1 MKYNIFH
8 YLQNKPAQ
16 ILLLQETHSTPDAIK
31 KWENEWKGKSYWH
44 SSTIKKSPP
53 KDNPNTKTETI
64 TITKDDDGKILA
76 LTFLFEKQIFQVVN
90 IYAPANPSLR
100 KKIFKNLQ
108 NYTNN
113 TNNLILAGNFN
124 MVEDLLL
131 DRPGGNPSNSHLLGL
146 DYLQKI
152 KQKNKFID
160 PWRKQHPNLRQF
172 TFHNFNNLT
181 HSRIDRIYANGNLKL

>member
-1 MKYNIFH
+1 M
-8 YLQNKPAQ
+8 
-16 ILLLQETHSTPDAIK
+16 T
-31 KWENEWKGKSYWH
+31 
-44 SSTIKKSPP
+44 
-53 KDNPNTKTETI
+53 
-64 TITKDDDGKILA
+64 DDDRKILA
-76 LTFLFEKQIFQVVN
+76 SPFLFEKQIFQVVN
-90 IYAPANPSLR
+90 IYAPTNPSLR
-100 KKIFKNLQ
+100 KKIYKNLQ

-152 KQKNKFID
+152 NKQKNKVID

-172 TFHNFNNLT
+172 TFHNFNKLI